1 MEYIIFICAMVAI
14 YTIAAEGLNILVG
27 LTGLT
32 SVMQAAF
39 LGLSAYIYALSA
51 LKLGVPLGPS
61 LLIAL
66 VGSASAAY
74 LLGYLTLRV
83 RGDYFALITFALAII
98 IYHSF
103 NNLISITGGPM
114 GVVNVPQLL
123 GSPRKFLLL
132 VVLSAVASVF
142 FVRLVGASPYGR
154 LLKSIREDE
163 MLAAS
168 LGKNVQ
174 AVKMSA
180 FIISS
185 IFAGLAGV
193 FYASYVTFIDPTS
206 FAPMESII
214 ILAMLLIGGAGS
226 AVGPLLGALFLVAI
240 PELLRFLGLPGNVA
254 AATRQLIFGLL
265 MTVLMVFRPKGLI
278 GEYRLY

>member
-1 MEYIIFICAMVAI
+1 
-14 YTIAAEGLNILVG
+14 
-27 LTGLT
+27 
-32 SVMQAAF
+32 
-39 LGLSAYIYALSA
+39 
-51 LKLGVPLGPS
+51 
-61 LLIAL
+61 
-66 VGSASAAY
+66 
-74 LLGYLTLRV
+74 
-83 RGDYFALITFALAII
+83 
-98 IYHSF
+98 
-103 NNLISITGGPM
+103 M